1 MQVICLLLF
10 INSSII
16 YDIKI
21 LYFCRSVLSKL
32 FDGSEIAKIYAVIGI
47 IQSIVAMTTHRYN
60 EFDHILKVKQLSNLK
75 KTNFD

>member
-1 MQVICLLLF
+1 MEEMCFLLF
-10 INSSII
+10 INLSIR

-60 EFDHILKVKQLSNLK
+60 EFDHILKVKTINK
-75 KTNFD
+75 INEY